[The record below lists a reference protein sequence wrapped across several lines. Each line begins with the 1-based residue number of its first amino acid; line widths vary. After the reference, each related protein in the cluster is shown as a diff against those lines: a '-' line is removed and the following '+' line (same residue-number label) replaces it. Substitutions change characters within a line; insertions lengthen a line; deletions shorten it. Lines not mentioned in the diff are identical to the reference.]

1 MTAGHSSL
9 AAGGFSPA
17 VQGITTAGDRC
28 VEIGSDWITIRRDIC
43 GIEARVNVPTQSYR
57 GIVLRAPRDGAPFE
71 LALAHMD
78 ASLEVLIARTHDDS
92 DLIAVWRDYGRMLAL
107 PLLAEDARGR
117 MLAMEAGNGDGPFP
131 RRHGSPLKNRRPR
144 FLARRKP
151 GASLLTPTSN
161 AA

>member
-9 AAGGFSPA
+9 AAGGFTPA
-17 VQGITTAGDRC
+17 VQGITTAGDRR

-57 GIVLRAPRDGAPFE
+57 GIVLRAPREGRPFE
-71 LALAHMD
+71 LALTHID
-78 ASLEVLIARTHDDS
+78 SSLEVVIARTHDDS
-92 DLIAVWRDYGRMLAL
+92 DLIATWRGYGRMLAL

-117 MLAMEAGNGDGPFP
+117 LQAMEAGGGEAPFA

-144 FLARRKP
+144 FLARRKTGVKLP
-151 GASLLTPTSN
+151 EPAAS